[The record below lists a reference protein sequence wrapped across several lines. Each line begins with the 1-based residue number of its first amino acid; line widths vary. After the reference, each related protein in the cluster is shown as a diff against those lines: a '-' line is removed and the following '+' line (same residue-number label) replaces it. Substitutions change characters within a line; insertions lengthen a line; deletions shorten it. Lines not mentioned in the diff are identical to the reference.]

1 MWNYDINNRL
11 FFNRYK
17 IKKFISKTLCCK
29 LYEGINIKNNELVAM
44 KFEKRKGKFNVLES
58 EAYFLMNLKGF
69 GIPKIKTY
77 GIVGEYNLLIEE
89 LLGPSIMSLW
99 KLGKKT
105 NEKRSLKDICMIS
118 LQGLDRLEYI
128 HSKDIIHR
136 DIKPHNFLIGLKNPN
151 VIYLIDFGFSRK
163 YRSSR
168 TGRHIQFK
176 NLKKACGS
184 MRYLS
189 INGNMGLELS
199 RRDDLESFGYML
211 IYISKDN
218 LPWISA
224 EKLKLEKGQIIQ
236 EIYKLKR
243 FYTPEKL
250 CTDLPEEFR
259 EYIKY
264 VRKLEFEEKPDYN
277 YLKGLFISV
286 LSRNELKNDLCFS
299 WIINKRKELL
309 KEQNIEDKRNVLKKK
324 RQNSLQRLYIKIKKS
339 LKKDIRN
346 KEIKKIELSTDS
358 KSDLYNEENN
368 NNFYKYYT
376 NETRKIEKIDLDKN
390 CDKYYNKS
398 LDKIKIGGS
407 PNKKNTDTS
416 TNISY
421 ISYINNKI
429 TNNKFDN
436 KYNYLENKRNNNRII
451 YNTSYC
457 NLIKN
462 SVLQKKIN
470 IIKNYKNFSYN
481 KNNSNLIS
489 NKTDNNYKTLYEREQ
504 LKKIESM
511 NSIKTKVNINNLENI
526 LSYRNLNIN
535 IKNNDYH
542 KYNERNFNI
551 INNSFL
557 IINRNIK
564 VSIPNKLMKKNNTS
578 KKYNSIINHYI
589 P

>member
-77 GIVGEYNLLIEE
+77 GIVSGYNLLIEE

-211 IYISKDN
+211 IYLSKDN
-218 LPWISA
+218 LPWIST
-224 EKLKLEKGQIIQ
+224 EKLKLEKSQIIQ

-339 LKKDIRN
+339 LKKNIRN
-346 KEIKKIELSTDS
+346 KEIKKIELSNHR
-358 KSDLYNEENN
+358 KSDLYNEESN

>member
-1 MWNYDINNRL
+1 MWNYDINDRL

-17 IKKFISKTLCCK
+17 TKKFISKTLCCK

>member
-1 MWNYDINNRL
+1 MWNYDINDRL

-17 IKKFISKTLCCK
+17 TKKFISKTLCCK

-218 LPWISA
+218 LPWIST
-224 EKLKLEKGQIIQ
+224 EKLKSEKSQIIQ

-250 CTDLPEEFR
+250 CTDLPVEFR

-339 LKKDIRN
+339 LKKNIRN

-398 LDKIKIGGS
+398 LDKIKIDKS

-429 TNNKFDN
+429 ANNKFDN
-436 KYNYLENKRNNNRII
+436 KYNYLENKRNINRII

-526 LSYRNLNIN
+526 LSYRNCNIN

-578 KKYNSIINHYI
+578 KKYNSINNHYI

>member
-1 MWNYDINNRL
+1 MWNYDINDRL

-17 IKKFISKTLCCK
+17 TKKFISKTLCCK

-211 IYISKDN
+211 IYLSKDN
-218 LPWISA
+218 LPWIST
-224 EKLKLEKGQIIQ
+224 EKLKLEKSQIIQ

-457 NLIKN
+457 NLIKK

-578 KKYNSIINHYI
+578 KKYNSINNHYI

>member
-250 CTDLPEEFR
+250 CIDLPEEFR

-398 LDKIKIGGS
+398 LDKIKIDKS

-429 TNNKFDN
+429 TDNKFDN

-564 VSIPNKLMKKNNTS
+564 VSIPNKLMKKNNT
-578 KKYNSIINHYI
+578 
-589 P
+589 

>member
-1 MWNYDINNRL
+1 MWNYDINDRL

-17 IKKFISKTLCCK
+17 TKKFISKTLCCK

-398 LDKIKIGGS
+398 LDKIKIDKS

-457 NLIKN
+457 NLIKK

-578 KKYNSIINHYI
+578 KKYNSINNHYI

>member
-1 MWNYDINNRL
+1 
-11 FFNRYK
+11 
-17 IKKFISKTLCCK
+17 
-29 LYEGINIKNNELVAM
+29 M

-77 GIVGEYNLLIEE
+77 GKVSGYNLLIEE

-211 IYISKDN
+211 IYLSKDN
-218 LPWISA
+218 LPWIST
-224 EKLKLEKGQIIQ
+224 EKLKLEKSQIIQ

-390 CDKYYNKS
+390 CDQYYNKS
-398 LDKIKIGGS
+398 LDKIKIDKS

-421 ISYINNKI
+421 ISYINNKT

-457 NLIKN
+457 NLIKK

-511 NSIKTKVNINNLENI
+511 NSIKKKVNINNLENI

>member
-1 MWNYDINNRL
+1 MWNYDINDRL

-17 IKKFISKTLCCK
+17 TKKFISKTLCCK

-44 KFEKRKGKFNVLES
+44 KFEKRIGKFNVLES

-176 NLKKACGS
+176 NLKKVCGS

-211 IYISKDN
+211 IYLSKDN
-218 LPWISA
+218 LPWIST
-224 EKLKLEKGQIIQ
+224 EKLKLEKSQIIQ

-358 KSDLYNEENN
+358 KSDLYNEENS

-390 CDKYYNKS
+390 CDKYKNNKNKS
-398 LDKIKIGGS
+398 LDIIKIDKS
-407 PNKKNTDTS
+407 QNKKNTDTS
-416 TNISY
+416 KNISY
-421 ISYINNKI
+421 ISYINNTT
-429 TNNKFDN
+429 TNNKIDN
-436 KYNYLENKRNNNRII
+436 KYNNLENKRNNNRII

-526 LSYRNLNIN
+526 LSYRNCNIN

-564 VSIPNKLMKKNNTS
+564 VSIPNKLMKKNNT
-578 KKYNSIINHYI
+578 
-589 P
+589 

>member
-1 MWNYDINNRL
+1 MWNYDINDRL

-17 IKKFISKTLCCK
+17 TKKFISKTLCCK

-77 GIVGEYNLLIEE
+77 GIVSGYNLLIEE

-99 KLGKKT
+99 KSGKKT

-211 IYISKDN
+211 IYLSKDN
-218 LPWISA
+218 LPWIST
-224 EKLKLEKGQIIQ
+224 EKLKLEKSQIIQ

-250 CTDLPEEFR
+250 CTDLPVEFR

-429 TNNKFDN
+429 TDNKFDN

-457 NLIKN
+457 NLIKK

-481 KNNSNLIS
+481 KNNSNLIL

-578 KKYNSIINHYI
+578 KKYNSINNHYI

>member
-211 IYISKDN
+211 IYLSKDN
-218 LPWISA
+218 LPWIST
-224 EKLKLEKGQIIQ
+224 EKLKLEKSQIIQ

-286 LSRNELKNDLCFS
+286 LSRNELKNDLSFS

-390 CDKYYNKS
+390 CDKYCNKS

-429 TNNKFDN
+429 ANNKFDN

-457 NLIKN
+457 NLIKK

-470 IIKNYKNFSYN
+470 IIKNYKNLSYN

-578 KKYNSIINHYI
+578 KKYNSINNHYI

>member
-1 MWNYDINNRL
+1 MWNYDINDRL

-17 IKKFISKTLCCK
+17 TKKFISKTLCCK

-211 IYISKDN
+211 IYLSKDN
-218 LPWISA
+218 LPWIST
-224 EKLKLEKGQIIQ
+224 EKLKSEKSQIIQ

-250 CTDLPEEFR
+250 CTDLPVEFR

-339 LKKDIRN
+339 LKKNIRN

-398 LDKIKIGGS
+398 LDKIKIDKS

-429 TNNKFDN
+429 ANNKFDN
-436 KYNYLENKRNNNRII
+436 KYNYLENKRNINRII

-457 NLIKN
+457 NLIKK

-526 LSYRNLNIN
+526 LSYRNGNIN

-578 KKYNSIINHYI
+578 KKYNSINNHYI